1 MGCLAELFFQRINEN
16 LKNIFEGR
24 IPAVYDDPKRY
35 ENDGLD
41 EDTDF
46 EDEYEADDFD
56 YIVDDEDEDEN
67 AIWDDAEEDAAD
79 EDDTDDPPEKKRRKR
94 KKKDIFA
101 DSDTDAEDAE
111 AEEYEKARRRLAKE
125 QRIIDEI
132 EADAAENPIED
143 DGDDTGDEQPE
154 RKLLKRELRAQ
165 ALKRLEDSAR
175 TLKDYENLVAWY
187 DRLDANRQRKERYH
201 ELYRSGEDVPLDY
214 GASEDALCFPDTLN
228 DVLTRQE
235 RKGDFID
242 SIFYCPYDIHELVTD
257 ADMSVILRELN
268 EDHKFLLFLS
278 ALWQYSSV
286 KIAAIRGQSDRNIR
300 KVRNTM
306 LKKIR
311 KKLLAALTEKVQAQ
325 QPLTLLEKE
334 FLKENGVDIEKATK
348 K

>member
-1 MGCLAELFFQRINEN
+1 M
-16 LKNIFEGR
+16 
-24 IPAVYDDPKRY
+24 YDDPKRY
-35 ENDGLD
+35 KNDGLY
-41 EDTDF
+41 EDTEY
-46 EDEYEADDFD
+46 EDEYEADDSD
-56 YIVDDEDEDEN
+56 YIVDDEDEEDEN
-67 AIWDDAEEDAAD
+67 ALWDDAEEDAAD
-79 EDDTDDPPEKKRRKR
+79 DDDTDDPSEKKRRKR

-101 DSDTDAEDAE
+101 DTDTDDAE
-111 AEEYEKARRRLAKE
+111 AEEYEKTRRRLAKE

-143 DGDDTGDEQPE
+143 DSDDTGDEQSE

-201 ELYRSGEDVPLDY
+201 ELYRSGDDVPLDY
-214 GASEDALCFPDTLN
+214 SASEDALCFPDTLN
-228 DVLTRQE
+228 DVLKRQE

-242 SIFYCPYDIHELVTD
+242 TIFYCPYDIHELVTD

-278 ALWQYSSV
+278 ALRQYSSV

-306 LKKIR
+306 LGKIR

-334 FLKENGVDIEKATK
+334 FLKENGVDIEKNTK

>member
-1 MGCLAELFFQRINEN
+1 MYG
-16 LKNIFEGR
+16 
-24 IPAVYDDPKRY
+24 DPKRY
-35 ENDGLD
+35 ENDGLYD
-41 EDTDF
+41 EDVDYKDEYDANESDYID
-46 EDEYEADDFD
+46 EDE
-56 YIVDDEDEDEN
+56 EDEN
-67 AIWDDAEEDAAD
+67 ALWDDEEDTND
-79 EDDTDDPPEKKRRKR
+79 EADTDEPPRRKR
-94 KKKDIFA
+94 KKRKEKIIY
-101 DSDTDAEDAE
+101 TDAEEEE
-111 AEEYEKARRRLAKE
+111 AEEQEQAHLRLAKE
-125 QRIIDEI
+125 QRLIDEL

-175 TLKDYENLVAWY
+175 TIRDFENLVAWY

-201 ELYRSGEDVPLDY
+201 ELFRSGDDVPLDY

-228 DVLTRQE
+228 DVLKRQE

-242 SIFYCPYDIHELVTD
+242 TIFYCPYDIHELVTD
-257 ADMSVILRELN
+257 GDMSVILRERN
-268 EDHKFLLFLS
+268 EYHKFLLFLS
-278 ALWQYSSV
+278 ALRQYSSI

-311 KKLLAALTEKVQAQ
+311 KKLLAALTEKVQTQ

-334 FLKENGVDIEKATK
+334 FLSENGVDIEKYTK